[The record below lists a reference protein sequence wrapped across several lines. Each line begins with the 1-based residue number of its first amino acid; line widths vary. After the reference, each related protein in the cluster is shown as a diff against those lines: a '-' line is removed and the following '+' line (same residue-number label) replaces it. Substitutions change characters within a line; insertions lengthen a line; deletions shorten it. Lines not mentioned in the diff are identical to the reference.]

1 MPPRL
6 SNVRVAP
13 DRSAAEVA
21 ELLTVDSARAASTRR
36 LASAAYVSSG
46 GRADSVAGA
55 AIRLGQ
61 RELYRVS

>member
-1 MPPRL
+1 
-6 SNVRVAP
+6 
-13 DRSAAEVA
+13 VA
-21 ELLTVDSARAASTRR
+21 ELLTVDSALAASTGW